1 LSPGSILTEASTC
14 RLKARRRSTAA
25 SSAMRSAAEP
35 SGMVPWS
42 RSVWSCTISSS
53 KLALASA

>member
-1 LSPGSILTEASTC
+1 VPAEGEAPLD
-14 RLKARRRSTAA
+14 RGL
-25 SSAMRSAAEP
+25 SAMRSAAEP

-53 KLALASA
+53 KLALAPA